1 MSSTRYD
8 RPAPKGR
15 YIGQPVTRLED
26 LPLVTGRGRYA
37 ASVSFPHQLHM
48 RVVRSN
54 HAHGRIVSID
64 SSAARAA
71 PGCVAVWT
79 AADVA
84 HIPPIEFRP
93 TRIQGLEPYRQRVL
107 ATDRVRYVG

>member
-1 MSSTRYD
+1 MSTSHFQ
-8 RPAPKGR
+8 PAPKGKFVGR
-15 YIGQPVTRLED
+15 SVTRLED

-37 ASVSFPHQLHM
+37 ASISFPHQLHM

-64 SSAARAA
+64 VSRALAA

-79 AADVA
+79 AQDVA
-84 HIPPIEFRP
+84 EIPPIEFRP
-93 TRIQGLEPYRQRVL
+93 TRVQGLEP
-107 ATDRVRYVG
+107 